1 MKYLKKF
8 NYVSSFPKYQA
19 EFEGKDES
27 QSQKIMDKCRGD
39 HHTEVCCKKEYIE
52 HCKTAVHYINVL
64 EKNFESNTEGG
75 CKFIIFWAYSA
86 VLNKNQPELDMSRFY
101 EKLIEVNDDFFKNG
115 TCINYIE
122 NLDDNTFQKLKTLG
136 DLYENFEKFKKE
148 NRYTGNKCTCA
159 SKCVDIYMRQFKNC
173 EEENNTPFCE
183 ELEKFREKYN
193 NIMKNE
199 TNCEVRKILPSTR
212 KPDIKVILFPVVT
225 LMVTS
230 FMLYFLF
237 KFTPMFSC
245 LRTKSKKRKVKNYN
259 LCKENN
265 PLRQTYESQKIN
277 SNNEAYHISYN
288 SG

>member
-39 HHTEVCCKKEYIE
+39 HHTEVCCKNEYIE

-86 VLNKNQPELDMSRFY
+86 VLKKNQPELDMSTFY
-101 EKLIEVNDDFFKNG
+101 QKLIEVNADIFKKE

-122 NLDDNTFQKLKTLG
+122 DLDENKFQKLKILS
-136 DLYENFEKFKKE
+136 DLYDNFENFKK
-148 NRYTGNKCTCA
+148 GNSCSGGKCNCA
-159 SKCVDIYMRQFKNC
+159 SQCVNIYMEEFKNC
-173 EEENNTPFCE
+173 EKQNNTSFCE

-193 NIMKNE
+193 DFMQNE
-199 TNCEVRKILPSTR
+199 TNCEVQKILPSTR
-212 KPDIKVILFPVVT
+212 KADIKVILFPVVT
-225 LMVTS
+225 LM
-230 FMLYFLF
+230 
-237 KFTPMFSC
+237 FTPMFSC
-245 LRTKSKKRKVKNYN
+245 LRTKKRKVKNSN